1 MTVDRRPWPGRAD
14 AGPGEE
20 PRRDGG
26 RVVPHY
32 ALTGGRTRSAS
43 RDMPIEAMATAT
55 ELGLAAAP
63 SLEPEHR
70 RIVEACASPQS
81 LAEIGSLLGVPVG
94 VARVLVSD
102 LAGDEHLAVH
112 LPLVG
117 PDGRPRRELLERLLD
132 GLRAR

>member
-1 MTVDRRPWPGRAD
+1 M
-14 AGPGEE
+14 
-20 PRRDGG
+20 
-26 RVVPHY
+26 VPNY
-32 ALTGGRTRSAS
+32 AFTAGRTRST
-43 RDMPIEAMATAT
+43 RIDMPMEALVTAT
-55 ELGLAAAP
+55 ELGLAKRSAMT
-63 SLEPEHR
+63 PEHR
-70 RIVEACASPQS
+70 SIVEAAVEPLS

-102 LAGDEHLAVH
+102 LAADDHLAVH